1 MHLKLSSNEVSLTTW
16 KSQITFASNTLD
28 FTKRPNLCIPQKLQ
42 FKLVLN
48 NQSWQPRSCNNN
60 VFTLNLN
67 PCSIK
72 QLICQVAILSIEFED
87 IDLNDRKAKNVPVI
101 NYLRGGPVVDLWAG
115 WLESNYRLNFHFI
128 ATFSWKFW
136 IINYKSKVKNYK

>member
-1 MHLKLSSNEVSLTTW
+1 M
-16 KSQITFASNTLD
+16 F
-28 FTKRPNLCIPQKLQ
+28 
-42 FKLVLN
+42 
-48 NQSWQPRSCNNN
+48 
-60 VFTLNLN
+60 FTLNLN
-67 PCSIK
+67 PCSLK

-128 ATFSWKFW
+128 ATFS
-136 IINYKSKVKNYK
+136 